1 MARLANYCFANP
13 PEMISATEALEK
25 ISAAAA
31 PVVATES
38 ISLFEAGGRIVAE
51 DIIAPRNVPPSDNSA
66 VDGYAFRFSDYEK
79 DPDRPYSI
87 AGQSKAGHPW
97 KGTST
102 PNTMVKILTGAI
114 MPDGFDTIAMVEDIS
129 LQDNQVILPTGLKA
143 GANCRKTGED
153 IRKGEVLLRKGTRLR
168 PQELGYLASVG
179 LGTVHVFKRLK
190 VALFSTG
197 DELINP
203 GEAASTTSI
212 YDSNRLILAGLLNNL
227 GCSVT
232 DLDILKDRLPI
243 VRAALNEAAK
253 DHDLV
258 LTSGGV
264 SMGDEDHVRTALS
277 DIGHL
282 HFWRIAIKPGR
293 PLALGQIGNTAFVGL
308 PGNPIAALVCTLLFV
323 RPLIKTLSGA
333 AIEPPL
339 SFRAAAE
346 FSMKKKSGRTEWL
359 RGRYSVSKDGSGR
372 AEKYPTEGS
381 GILSSAIWANGL
393 IEIGD
398 DVTYINKGDMVTFLP
413 FSELMS

>member
-1 MARLANYCFANP
+1 MARLANDCFANP
-13 PEMISATEALEK
+13 SEMISAMEALEK

-31 PVVATES
+31 PVVATEN
-38 ISLFEAGGRIVAE
+38 ISLFDAEGRILAA
-51 DIIAPRNVPPSDNSA
+51 DITSPRNVPPADNSA
-66 VDGYAFRFSDYEK
+66 VDGYAFRFEEYAK
-79 DPDRPYSI
+79 GPDKPRDVI
-87 AGQSKAGHPW
+87 GQSKAGHPW
-97 KGTST
+97 KGALT
-102 PNTMVKILTGAI
+102 PNAVIQILTGAI
-114 MPDGFDTIAMVEDIS
+114 MPEGLDTVAMTEDVS
-129 LQDNQVILPTGLKA
+129 QQGKQVILPTGLKS
-143 GANCRKTGED
+143 GANCRKMAED
-153 IRKGEVLLRKGTRLR
+153 IREGQILLEKGTRLR

-179 LGTVHVFKRLK
+179 LGSVKVFKRLK

-203 GEAASTTSI
+203 GETGSSTSI
-212 YDSNRLILAGLLNNL
+212 YDSNRLILASLLDNL

-232 DLDILKDRLPI
+232 DLGILKDRLPI

-264 SMGDEDHVRTALS
+264 SMGDEDHVKTALS

-308 PGNPIAALVCTLLFV
+308 PGNPIAALVCTLMFV
-323 RPLIKTLSGA
+323 RPLIKILSGA
-333 AIEPPL
+333 NMEPPL
-339 SFRAAAE
+339 AFKVAAD
-346 FSMKKKSGRTEWL
+346 FIMKKKSGRTEWL
-359 RGRYSVSKDGSGR
+359 RGRYYVTNDGTGR

-381 GILSSAIWANGL
+381 GILSSAVWANGL

-398 DVTYINKGDMVTFLP
+398 DVTYIDKGDLVTFLP
-413 FSELMS
+413 FSELMR